1 MIILCTLSTK
11 AARGPAVNWHFSYQY
26 LKLTYVQSAILTFRL
41 CVSVAWQRIAPILDS
56 VADKDSVQR

>member
-11 AARGPAVNWHFSYQY
+11 TAIGPAVYIIFTQ
-26 LKLTYVQSAILTFRL
+26 TYVLYAIWTFKL
-41 CVSVAWQRIAPILDS
+41 YVSIAWQCIAPILDS